1 MSHDFFTSPILMS
14 YSQGSEQSNNPLNP
28 IFVAASYAQECK
40 ILCMSL
46 TEMLAVNV
54 REICVHLSVR
64 VCVGHVR
71 ACECAPLGACVCGSL
86 NARECVCLRV

>member
-46 TEMLAVNV
+46 TGMLAVNV

-64 VCVGHVR
+64 ECVWTMCVR
-71 ACECAPLGACVCGSL
+71 ASVRRWERACAA
-86 NARECVCLRV
+86 A